1 MQKKKSFLFP
11 DKYFSHLQMAH
22 FLGHGGVDHVLTQNQ
37 AQITLCSK
45 SLWFLC

>member
-22 FLGHGGVDHVLTQNQ
+22 FLGQRVDHVLTQNQ